1 MIMMWMLTW
10 LNVSAAALNA
20 TFQLLVIYRLDRSKM
35 DLVFQET
42 FCSSQVLKTWRLIQE
57 TSEEKLLINSRQ
69 IAWQLAAVVTQD
81 WFDDSIWD
89 TIYLY
94 EG

>member
-1 MIMMWMLTW
+1 MTKFTLFVM
-10 LNVSAAALNA
+10 
-20 TFQLLVIYRLDRSKM
+20 DRSKM

-42 FCSSQVLKTWRLIQE
+42 CSSQVLKKWRLIQE
-57 TSEEKLLINSRQ
+57 RSEENLLINSQQR
-69 IAWQLAAVVTQD
+69 AWQLAAVVTQD